1 MIQNRF
7 QALFHIQNLLCLDQN
22 LILRASQ
29 LQAQNRLAIHRA
41 NLQVFLIQLVHH
53 YQTQSVNLLRI
64 HPHIQNQRETQT
76 SIQ

>member
-7 QALFHIQNLLCLDQN
+7 QALFHIQNLLFLDQN

-41 NLQVFLIQLVHH
+41 NLQVFLTQSVHR
-53 YQTQSVNLLRI
+53 YQTQLANQLQIL
-64 HPHIQNQRETQT
+64 PHIQNQRKTQT
-76 SIQ
+76 PIQ